1 MKLPTYQF
9 IAQMSAAFAVIV
21 SLGFVAY
28 ELKQARDIAL
38 AEIYQQRSMMAI
50 ELTMSLYTAEQV
62 QTAFAEMRSDNPQL
76 TEAQRDVLENQLDAT
91 FVYYENVHFQNQLG
105 MVTEEEWLSTR
116 QLIKGRFRLPC
127 VEAWWNRR
135 IDKSTYRSSFVSAVE
150 EILSSMEARPCPLTP
165 PKQSSQ

>member
-9 IAQMSAAFAVIV
+9 LAQMSAALAVVV

-38 AEIYQQRSMMAI
+38 ADIYQQRSMMAI
-50 ELTMSLYTAEQV
+50 ELQMSLYTAEQV
-62 QTAFAEMRSDNPQL
+62 QTAFAEIRSGNPQL
-76 TEAQRDVLENQLDAT
+76 TWAQRDVLESQVDTT
-91 FVYYENVHFQNQLG
+91 FTYFENVHFQNQLG

-116 QLIKGRFRLPC
+116 ELIKGRFRVRC
-127 VEAWWNRR
+127 VEDWWNR
-135 IDKSTYRSSFVSAVE
+135 IDKSTYRSSFVSVVDE
-150 EILSSMEARPCPLTP
+150 LLSSMEPPPCPLTP